1 MVNAVDV
8 GCETPGVFG
17 VLGEMEAVGR
27 REKIKT
33 NTQKRC
39 QRNNHAPKK
48 QTMFKSTVPVVI
60 NGLKGLNVLK
70 PWRFLLAAQN
80 TYSHPGSSPDK
91 LTYLGS
97 NATME
102 IQMLEDNQ

>member
-17 VLGEMEAVGR
+17 VLGEMEAVGT

-48 QTMFKSTVPVVI
+48 T
-60 NGLKGLNVLK
+60 NNVQID
-70 PWRFLLAAQN
+70 R
-80 TYSHPGSSPDK
+80 TCCY
-91 LTYLGS
+91 
-97 NATME
+97 
-102 IQMLEDNQ
+102 